1 MLLYRLYIALLALV
15 FLLLTLTLREVG
27 LVEGT
32 LVTCALLFLIFDTRL
47 DLSRRNEIEKQI
59 HSLLDEVRTETR

>member
-47 DLSRRNEIEKQI
+47 DLLRRNEIEKQI

>member
-1 MLLYRLYIALLALV
+1 MLLYRVYIALLALV
-15 FLLLTLTLREVG
+15 FLLLTLMLREVG

-47 DLSRRNEIEKQI
+47 DLLRRREIEKQI
-59 HSLLDEVRTETR
+59 DSLLDGI

>member
-15 FLLLTLTLREVG
+15 FLLLTLMLREVG

-32 LVTCALLFLIFDTRL
+32 LVTCAILFLIFDTRL
-47 DLSRRNEIEKQI
+47 DLLRRREIEKQI
-59 HSLLDEVRTETR
+59 DSLLDGI

>member
-47 DLSRRNEIEKQI
+47 DLLRRREIEKQI
-59 HSLLDEVRTETR
+59 CSLLDSI

>member
-15 FLLLTLTLREVG
+15 FLLLTLSLREVG

-47 DLSRRNEIEKQI
+47 DLLRRREIEKQI
-59 HSLLDEVRTETR
+59 CSLLDSI

>member
-1 MLLYRLYIALLALV
+1 MLLYRVYIALLALV
-15 FLLLTLTLREVG
+15 FLLLTLVLREVG

-47 DLSRRNEIEKQI
+47 DLLRRREIEKQI
-59 HSLLDEVRTETR
+59 DSLLDGI

>member
-15 FLLLTLTLREVG
+15 FLLLTISLREVG

-47 DLSRRNEIEKQI
+47 DLLRRREIEKQI
-59 HSLLDEVRTETR
+59 CLLLDSI

>member
-1 MLLYRLYIALLALV
+1 MLLYRLYIALLVLV
-15 FLLLTLTLREVG
+15 FLLLNLMLREVG

-47 DLSRRNEIEKQI
+47 DLLHRREIEKQI
-59 HSLLDEVRTETR
+59 DSLLDSI

>member
-1 MLLYRLYIALLALV
+1 MLLYRLYIALLALE
-15 FLLLTLTLREVG
+15 FLLLTLSLREVG

-47 DLSRRNEIEKQI
+47 DLLRRREIEKQI
-59 HSLLDEVRTETR
+59 DSLLDGI

>member
-1 MLLYRLYIALLALV
+1 MLLYRLYIALLVLV

-47 DLSRRNEIEKQI
+47 DLLRRNEIEKQI

>member
-15 FLLLTLTLREVG
+15 FLLLTLMLREVG

-47 DLSRRNEIEKQI
+47 DLLRRREIEKQI
-59 HSLLDEVRTETR
+59 CSLLDSI

>member
-15 FLLLTLTLREVG
+15 FLLLTLMLREVG

-32 LVTCALLFLIFDTRL
+32 LVTCALLFLIFDARL
-47 DLSRRNEIEKQI
+47 DLLRRREIEKQI
-59 HSLLDEVRTETR
+59 YSLLDGI

>member
-15 FLLLTLTLREVG
+15 FLLLTLMLREVG

-47 DLSRRNEIEKQI
+47 DLLRRREIEKQI
-59 HSLLDEVRTETR
+59 DSLLDGI

>member
-47 DLSRRNEIEKQI
+47 DLLRRREIEKQI
-59 HSLLDEVRTETR
+59 YSLLDSI

>member
-15 FLLLTLTLREVG
+15 FLLPTLMLREVG

-47 DLSRRNEIEKQI
+47 DLLRRREIEKQI
-59 HSLLDEVRTETR
+59 YSLLDGI

>member
-15 FLLLTLTLREVG
+15 FLLLTISLREVG

-47 DLSRRNEIEKQI
+47 DLLRRREIEKQI
-59 HSLLDEVRTETR
+59 CSLLDSI

>member
-1 MLLYRLYIALLALV
+1 MLLIRVYIALLALV
-15 FLLLTLTLREVG
+15 FLLLTLMLREVG

-47 DLSRRNEIEKQI
+47 DLLRRSEIEKQI
-59 HSLLDEVRTETR
+59 NSLLDSI

>member
-15 FLLLTLTLREVG
+15 FLLLTLALREVG

-47 DLSRRNEIEKQI
+47 DLLRRNEIEKQI

>member
-1 MLLYRLYIALLALV
+1 MLLYRLYIALLVLV
-15 FLLLTLTLREVG
+15 FLLLTLMLREVG

-47 DLSRRNEIEKQI
+47 DLLRRREIEKQI
-59 HSLLDEVRTETR
+59 NSLLDGI

>member
-27 LVEGT
+27 LVEGI

-47 DLSRRNEIEKQI
+47 DLLRRNEIEKQI